1 MEYIFTIKNISIF
14 LITINLISFL
24 AMWIDKYKAKKGKWR
39 IQEKTLIILSLVGG
53 SIGSLCGMYIFRH
66 KTKKMRFSIGIP
78 AILIFQIL
86 LIIVYTVF

>member
-1 MEYIFTIKNISIF
+1 MQNIFSIKNIIIF
-14 LITINLISFL
+14 LIIINIISFL

-39 IQEKTLIILSLVGG
+39 IPEKTLIILSLVGG
-53 SIGSLCGMYIFRH
+53 SIGSLCGMYTFRH

-86 LIIVYTVF
+86 LIVVYYVF